1 MSVPFDRLAQHDV
14 TLWLDGRG
22 WAGWTSVS
30 IERGI
35 DTVAGGFDVGFTNK
49 VRTGDLAWAVS
60 AGMPCQVTLGSET
73 LITGFVD
80 AVTRSIDS
88 ENVSIRLRGHDKA
101 ADLAE
106 CSAMNSPGM
115 WRGQKLEAIAREIAA
130 PFGLDIEVTGD
141 TGKPF
146 ARFALQQGETA
157 WAAIER
163 MASYRGVI
171 AWSLGNGTIRIGN
184 PDGGDVSG
192 QIIAGVNLL
201 AAECVQDHSAR
212 FSEYLVKGQSSGD
225 DNRHG
230 RAAAQVKAET
240 RDAGIT
246 RYRPLLVVAEEQS
259 DTASLRKRAAWE
271 AQTRAARSLQRR
283 VTVPGWYAGA
293 DASSSVWR
301 PGARAYV
308 RIPWCAVDETLL
320 IERVR
325 MERDAQAGTFS
336 ELTLVPPEAWA
347 QLAEPEPKQ

>member
-1 MSVPFDRLAQHDV
+1 MTAAFDRLARHDV

-35 DTVAGGFDVGFTNK
+35 DTVAGGFDISFTSR

-73 LITGFVD
+73 LITGHVD
-80 AVTRSIDS
+80 AVSRSFDS
-88 ENVSIRLRGHDKA
+88 QNVSINLRGRDKA
-101 ADLAE
+101 ADLVD
-106 CSAMNSPGM
+106 CSAINSPGM
-115 WRGQKLEAIAREIAA
+115 WRGQKLEAIAREIAS
-130 PFGLDIEVTGD
+130 PFGVEIEVHAD
-141 TGKPF
+141 TGRPF

-157 WAAIER
+157 WTAIER
-163 MASYRGVI
+163 MARYRGVI
-171 AWSLGNGTIRIGN
+171 AWSTGDGTIRIGN
-184 PDGGDVSG
+184 TDSGEVAG
-192 QIIAGVNLL
+192 QIIAGVNVL
-201 AAECVQDHSAR
+201 AAESDQDHSAR
-212 FSEYLVKGQSSGD
+212 FSDYVVKGQASGD

-230 RAAAQVKAET
+230 RATAQVKAET
-240 RDAGIT
+240 RDASIT

-283 VTVPGWYAGA
+283 VTVPGWYAGN
-293 DASSSVWR
+293 DASGPVWQ

-308 RIPWCAVDETLL
+308 RIPWCAVDATLL

-325 MERDAQAGTFS
+325 LVRDGEAGTFT

-347 QLAEPEPKQ
+347 QLAEPEPKR